1 VLHDELAIGAA
12 AAVELRGTGM
22 LETILWFLIAGGLI
36 FLMMRFGCGAHVTGH
51 GGHGRRDDTQSRP
64 SGEPE
69 IAAPEQ
75 AVDPVC
81 GMTVATRDAK
91 TAVHQERVF
100 YFCSQDCREK
110 FEAAPAS
117 YGAAPQ
123 ESAGHAGG
131 HHHG

>member
-1 VLHDELAIGAA
+1 
-12 AAVELRGTGM
+12 M
-22 LETILWFLIAGGLI
+22 SQTILWFLIWGGLI
-36 FLMMRFGCGAHVTGH
+36 FFMMRFGCGAHVMGH
-51 GGHGRRDDTQSRP
+51 GGHRGHEDTHDASP
-64 SGEPE
+64 GEPTG
-69 IAAPEQ
+69 AAPEN

-91 TAVHQERVF
+91 TAVHDGRVY

-117 YGAAPQ
+117 YSSAPQ
-123 ESAGHAGG
+123 ETAGHAGG

>member
-1 VLHDELAIGAA
+1 
-12 AAVELRGTGM
+12 M
-22 LETILWFLIAGGLI
+22 SQTILWFLIWGALI
-36 FLMMRFGCGAHVTGH
+36 FFMMRFGCGAHVMGH
-51 GGHGRRDDTQSRP
+51 GSHGRHDDARSP
-64 SGEPE
+64 SSSEPE
-69 IAAPEQ
+69 RAAPEQ

-91 TAVHQERVF
+91 TAVHERRVY

-117 YGAAPQ
+117 YSSAPL
-123 ESAGHAGG
+123 ETAGHAGG